1 MEEDV
6 IQRVGEF
13 MNSLHLKLKAFSQQI
28 GIPESTLK
36 QQLNGK
42 EGRGRGVQMAVITA
56 ILEKYPDLSAEWLLR
71 GKGTM
76 LKSGELESEKF
87 RINPNNAGDVENLM
101 AIFSRFLKNQ
111 EQYQDIMKDMMKV
124 YERINNK

>member
-1 MEEDV
+1 MEEEV
-6 IQRVGEF
+6 IQRVGEL
-13 MNSLHLKLKAFSQQI
+13 MDALHLKHRSFSQEI

-42 EGRGRGVQMAVITA
+42 EGRGRGVQMAVIAA
-56 ILEKYPDLSAEWLLR
+56 ILNKYQSLSAEWLLR
-71 GKGTM
+71 GKGKMFLQDHTED
-76 LKSGELESEKF
+76 SKF
-87 RINPNNAGDVENLM
+87 RISPNNAGDVENLM

-111 EQYQDIMKDMMKV
+111 EQYHDIMKEMMKV